1 MYSARCGSALR
12 QQRLGIIQMR
22 FSEGSYSLLV
32 LGTTSNLTIGF
43 PEPECRRQAADLLFT
58 LRSKLWAHAEVSRY
72 HVLYKGFFFSIG
84 LAKERRGP
92 NDFTGVKIEKAS
104 PRRSEAGRR
113 RLRRAAVKAACRG
126 RLSGCW
132 AHRASYAA
140 PPHDY
145 ASQRSPCELTLSY
158 CAHGPG
164 ASR

>member
-1 MYSARCGSALR
+1 
-12 QQRLGIIQMR
+12 MR

-92 NDFTGVKIEKAS
+92 TTLLVSRLKRH
-104 PRRSEAGRR
+104 RRDGAKRAEDAYAG
-113 RLRRAAVKAACRG
+113 L
-126 RLSGCW
+126 
-132 AHRASYAA
+132 
-140 PPHDY
+140 P
-145 ASQRSPCELTLSY
+145 
-158 CAHGPG
+158 
-164 ASR
+164 